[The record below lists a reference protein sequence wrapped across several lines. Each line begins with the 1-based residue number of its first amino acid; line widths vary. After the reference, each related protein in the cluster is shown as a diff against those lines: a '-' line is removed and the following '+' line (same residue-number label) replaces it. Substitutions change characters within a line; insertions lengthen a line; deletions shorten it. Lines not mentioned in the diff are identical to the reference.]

1 MGLAFITIGSDMDS
15 KYAQMRPNL
24 SCFNVDLCGGKI
36 GHLGPCQKDFWG
48 GWGFWLVLL
57 KPYIKIDDNVLHL
70 FLEMDIF
77 PNGFW
82 VTVGI
87 VRFQR

>member
-1 MGLAFITIGSDMDS
+1 MDS
-15 KYAQMRPNL
+15 KYTQMRPNL

-36 GHLGPCQKDFWG
+36 GHILPCQKDFWG

-70 FLEMDIF
+70 FLEMEIF
-77 PNGFW
+77 RSGFW
-82 VTVGI
+82 VAVGI
-87 VRFQR
+87 FLFQR